1 MTGFICSA
9 CGTQYPDSAEPPN
22 ECKICSDDR
31 QYVPPSG
38 QRWTTLEQLRAR
50 HRNSFQ
56 KLEPNLLA
64 IETVPDFAIGEW
76 ALLVRTEQGNFLWDC
91 ISLIDDA
98 TVEIIRGLGGLR
110 GIAISHPHYYTTM
123 LEWSRAFG
131 DVPIHLHA
139 HDREWVVR
147 SGEAIDFWN
156 GEQKELAP
164 GLTLIRCGGHFPG
177 ATVLHWG
184 GGADGRGAILSG
196 DVLQVGPDGF
206 VSFMHS
212 YPNMIP
218 LPASTVR
225 RIGAAVKPFTFERI
239 YGAFRGRVIRAN
251 GHNIVAESVARYVHA
266 IS

>member
-1 MTGFICSA
+1 MSRFICSA

-22 ECKICSDDR
+22 ECRICTDDR

-38 QRWTTLEQLRAR
+38 QQWTTLEQVRTQ

-56 KLEPNLLA
+56 ELEPDLFA

-76 ALLVRTEQGNFLWDC
+76 ALLLRTPHGNFLWDC

-139 HDREWVVR
+139 DDREWVVR
-147 SGEAIDFWN
+147 RGDAIDFWS

-164 GLTLIRCGGHFPG
+164 GVTLVRCGGHFPG
-177 ATVLHWG
+177 GTVLHWAG
-184 GGADGRGAILSG
+184 GSGVLLSG
-196 DVLQVGPDGF
+196 DILQVGPDGW
-206 VSFMHS
+206 VGFMHS

-218 LPASTVR
+218 LRATTVR
-225 RIGAAVKPFTFERI
+225 RIGEAVKAFAFERI
-239 YGAFRGRVIRAN
+239 YGAFRGRVVHAN
-251 GHNIVAESVARYVHA
+251 GREVVQRSVERYIRS
-266 IS
+266 ISED